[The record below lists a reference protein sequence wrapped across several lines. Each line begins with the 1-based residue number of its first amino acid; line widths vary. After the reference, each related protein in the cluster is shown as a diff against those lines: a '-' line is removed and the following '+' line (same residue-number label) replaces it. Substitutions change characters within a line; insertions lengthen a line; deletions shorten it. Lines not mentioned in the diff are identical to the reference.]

1 MAAPHYPWAE
11 EAHPVS
17 ARTDL
22 TAGVRAIAPILLGV
36 VPFALVAGITA
47 VDAGISPVQA
57 VGMSV
62 VVFAGAAQLAAI
74 ELIGQ
79 SAPAAVVVLTAIVIN
94 LRFVMYSASIAPYFR
109 RFDAASKWL
118 GAYVLT
124 DQAYAVSLAEYH
136 ETSPEDRSRKWF
148 YFGAAVTLWVVW
160 LIGTATGAL
169 VGATVPEGL
178 SLEFAV
184 PLTFM
189 ALLFHAIDDRPT
201 VVAAVVGAGV
211 AVVAAVLPFNLG
223 LVTAGLVGIV
233 AGVLVEVRA
242 GEFPTVAETDG
253 GEESTAAGEK
263 AESAAAD
270 RDEASTSSTADA
282 ENAGGEN

>member
-1 MAAPHYPWAE
+1 
-11 EAHPVS
+11 VS

-22 TAGVRAIAPILLGV
+22 VAGVRAISPILLGV

-47 VDAGISPVQA
+47 VDAGITPTQA

-62 VVFAGAAQLAAI
+62 IVFAGAAQLAAI
-74 ELIGQ
+74 ELIGK

-109 RFDAASKWL
+109 RFDTVSKWL

-124 DQAYAVSLAEYH
+124 DQAYAVSLAEYR
-136 ETSPEDRSRKWF
+136 EKPPEERSRKWF

-160 LIGTATGAL
+160 IIGTATGAL

-211 AVVAAVLPFNLG
+211 AIVAAVLPFNLG

-233 AGVLVEVRA
+233 AGVLVEMRA
-242 GEFPTVAETDG
+242 GAFPTVPETDG
-253 GEESTAAGEK
+253 GTDDGTVSEDAG
-263 AESAAAD
+263 ALGD
-270 RDEASTSSTADA
+270 DEATATSS
-282 ENAGGEN
+282 GGER